1 MAISNEQITN
11 LVPKETVDN
20 IMKTYESIFKQHMER
35 MEQISDSIKDLHNFI
50 SSEDK
55 DISQNVNF
63 KIEEI
68 KRKIDE
74 SIEENE
80 IQFKDLIDKLAGPN
94 PQYDINL
101 SAMQKQMKD
110 NNDINIE
117 NNKLLKGL
125 KGKLAYYIAFM
136 AAILGLVGFIY
147 IMVQKS
153 NEAMLQKAI
162 ENSVTKIIESRPET
176 YYRFQFLD
184 KDKNGII
191 DAKELE
197 QFQIEINKNKEF

>member
-1 MAISNEQITN
+1 MTISNEQITN

-101 SAMQKQMKD
+101 SAMQKQIKD

-197 QFQIEINKNKEF
+197 QFQIEINRK

>member
-1 MAISNEQITN
+1 MTISNEQITN

-94 PQYDINL
+94 RQYDINL
-101 SAMQKQMKD
+101 SAMQKQIKD

-117 NNKLLKGL
+117 NNKLLKRL
-125 KGKLAYYIAFM
+125 KEKLAYYIAFM

-197 QFQIEINKNKEF
+197 QFQIEMNKK

>member
-101 SAMQKQMKD
+101 SAMQKQIKD

-197 QFQIEINKNKEF
+197 QFQIEMNKK

>member
-1 MAISNEQITN
+1 MTISNEQITN

-101 SAMQKQMKD
+101 SAMQKQIKD

-197 QFQIEINKNKEF
+197 QFQIEMNKK

>member
-101 SAMQKQMKD
+101 SAMQKQIKD

-197 QFQIEINKNKEF
+197 QFQIEINRK

>member
-1 MAISNEQITN
+1 MTISNEQITN

-101 SAMQKQMKD
+101 SAMQKQIKD

-162 ENSVTKIIESRPET
+162 ENSVTKIIKSRPET

-184 KDKNGII
+184 KDKNGVI

-197 QFQIEINKNKEF
+197 QFQAEINKK